1 MYSEVSVL
9 FARTKS
15 STATVIRVT
24 LLLYFGCSHFRLPF
38 SYNGAAISEFAGADS
53 DGIFFPR
60 SFGGGVFFGSQKK
73 KKSLHPP
80 TSHTFADRSKIERTT
95 PAALQVTRRAFYC
108 PNPTGFFFPPAF
120 CLTIL
125 LYNLTQKTIWL
136 PYVRHTTISLQCT
149 AAGRTFSTN
158 NRSTV
163 MISGVRF
170 LRRLFRP
177 LKSPVHDARPGGG
190 GPPSLLYDSFVPVI
204 SHKRQNIIT

>member
-1 MYSEVSVL
+1 MLRYYYTSV
-9 FARTKS
+9 
-15 STATVIRVT
+15 VVT
-24 LLLYFGCSHFRLPF
+24 SDFRF
-38 SYNGAAISEFAGADS
+38 RIMA
-53 DGIFFPR
+53 PR
-60 SFGGGVFFGSQKK
+60 FRN
-73 KKSLHPP
+73 SLGP
-80 TSHTFADRSKIERTT
+80 T
-95 PAALQVTRRAFYC
+95 
-108 PNPTGFFFPPAF
+108 PTGFFSPGLSGEAYFLVPKKRKKNPSPAHITHVRGSIENWTHDSGRAAGHATGFLLSKSNGFFFFPPAF

-125 LYNLTQKTIWL
+125 LYNPTQKTIWL

-177 LKSPVHDARPGGG
+177 LKSSVHDARPGGG

-204 SHKRQNIIT
+204 SHKRQHIIT